1 MSDPGGVNGP
11 SGTSGADG
19 SGEAIIDHAGIA
31 RRLRRWSVLLL
42 GATFAAWLLGGV
54 VGDGLTLRGLT
65 GLLGVAV
72 LLAVF
77 VEIVV
82 VGGAAVAGA
91 LRAGERG
98 HRLAADDVTLL
109 PPQLAARV
117 RRRRAPGAR

>member
-1 MSDPGGVNGP
+1 MNGP
-11 SGTSGADG
+11 AD
-19 SGEAIIDHAGIA
+19 ALIDHARIA
-31 RRLRRWSVLLL
+31 RRLLRWSVLLL
-42 GATFAAWLLGGV
+42 GATLAAWLLGGV

-72 LLAVF
+72 LLALL

-82 VGGAAVAGA
+82 VGGAAVGAA

-109 PPQLAARV
+109 PPQIASRF